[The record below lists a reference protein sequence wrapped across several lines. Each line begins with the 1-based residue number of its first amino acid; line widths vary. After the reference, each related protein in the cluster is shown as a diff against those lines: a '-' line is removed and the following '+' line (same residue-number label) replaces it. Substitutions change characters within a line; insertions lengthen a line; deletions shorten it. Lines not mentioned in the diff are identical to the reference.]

1 MEEQYMSLITEYID
15 GSISEARKKEFDSYV
30 TDGHIDME
38 EVKAMA
44 ALQVK
49 MTEAEPPGPSEALS
63 ERFYSMLAEQKA
75 EKVNQPTESAFR
87 KAWVLLFGTS
97 QGRLAFG
104 FAVLIIGVV
113 LGRSFSGAA
122 YDKQLTQLSAQMA
135 DMQEMMMMSMLEEES
150 VTERLKGVQMSSE
163 LVNTS
168 KHTVTEAMFVTLN
181 TDESTNVRMAALNLL
196 AQYTDDPKVR
206 EGLINSI
213 SKQESPLMQVALA
226 ELMVVLQEEKA
237 KAAFKDIIEGEYT
250 PEEVKTTLRENLE
263 KIM

>member
-1 MEEQYMSLITEYID
+1 MEEHYMSLITEYID
-15 GSISEARKKEFDSYV
+15 GDLSEARKKEFDSYV
-30 TDGHIDME
+30 AEGHIDME
-38 EVKAMA
+38 EVQAMVA
-44 ALQVK
+44 MQVK
-49 MTEAEPPGPSEALS
+49 MTEAEAPIPSEALS
-63 ERFYSMLAEQKA
+63 ERFYGMLAAQKTETVSQPA
-75 EKVNQPTESAFR
+75 ESTFR
-87 KAWVLLFGTS
+87 KVWMLLFGTN

-104 FAVLIIGVV
+104 FAILIIGVV
-113 LGRSFSGAA
+113 LGRTFSGAA
-122 YDKQLTQLSAQMA
+122 YNRQLTQLSAQVA

-163 LVNTS
+163 LANTD

-196 AQYTDDPKVR
+196 AQYADDPKVR

-213 SKQESPLMQVALA
+213 SNQESPLMQVALA

-237 KAAFKDIIEGEYT
+237 KEAFKNIIEGEYT

>member
-15 GSISEARKKEFDSYV
+15 GNLSEARRKEFDSYV
-30 TDGHIDME
+30 ADGHIDME
-38 EVKAMA
+38 EVKTMA
-44 ALQVK
+44 ALQGK
-49 MTEAEPPGPSEALS
+49 MMSVEAPEPTDAMREQ
-63 ERFYSMLAEQKA
+63 FYSMLAEQKSQNNGQPA
-75 EKVNQPTESAFR
+75 ESTFK
-87 KAWVLLFGTS
+87 KIWMLLFGTN

-113 LGRSFSGAA
+113 LGRSFTGAV
-122 YDKQLTQLSAQMA
+122 YNKQLTQLSSQMA

-150 VTERLKGVQMSSE
+150 VTQRLKGVQMSSE
-163 LVNTS
+163 LVGTS
-168 KHTVTEAMFVTLN
+168 KNAVTEAMFVTLN

-196 AQYTDDPKVR
+196 AQYADDPVVR

-213 SKQESPLMQVALA
+213 PKQESPLMQVALA
-226 ELMVVLQEEKA
+226 ELMVVLQEGKA
-237 KAAFKDIIEGEYT
+237 KDAFKNIIEGEYT